1 MELSYLFITIAK
13 MAALIAWIYGLM
25 WGLARKALWQ
35 KALTVLLAFGV
46 IQLAFLAQFG
56 DFSLFSAFDQGL
68 LYQAVTM
75 TMVCLGLN
83 LIYGFNGQFS
93 LAQWGFYG
101 IGAYVAADITF
112 RWTSA
117 DASGFFVVGLGVILA
132 AAAMLG
138 VGRLLRMRRGI
149 PVLSAF
155 TFYLIA
161 VLVAGVIAVFAGRAI
176 ATSLA
181 PLFGT
186 SSAPGVLASPIVLQ
200 IVFFLAVI
208 FAGVFAAEVSFIF
221 GLPALTLGSDYFGIA
236 TLGFAI
242 VIQTLMVNSDTILP
256 FPEMKGGRGMIG
268 IPKVT
273 SWVTAFIFLMI
284 VIVIVRNFV
293 RSSTGRASMS
303 VREDEIAAK
312 A

>member
-25 WGLARKALWQ
+25 WGLARKPLWQ

-46 IQLAFLAQFG
+46 IQIAFLVQFG

-68 LYQAVTM
+68 LFQAVTM

-101 IGAYVAADITF
+101 IGAYVAADITY
-112 RWTSA
+112 RWTNA
-117 DASGFFVVGLGVILA
+117 DASGFMVVGLGVILA
-132 AAAMLG
+132 GLAMVG
-138 VGRLLRMRRGI
+138 VGRVLRMRRGI

-161 VLVAGVIAVFAGRAI
+161 VLVAGVVAVIVGNAI
-176 ATSLA
+176 AGTLA

-186 SSAPGVLASPIVLQ
+186 TSSPGVLASPVALQ

-221 GLPALTLGSDYFGIA
+221 GLPGPDPGKRLLRDCHPGVCHRDPDPHGEQRHDPSLPRDEGRTRDDRDPEGHVLGNRVHFPHHRDRDSQELR
-236 TLGFAI
+236 T
-242 VIQTLMVNSDTILP
+242 IQHGAGVNVRA
-256 FPEMKGGRGMIG
+256 GR
-268 IPKVT
+268 
-273 SWVTAFIFLMI
+273 
-284 VIVIVRNFV
+284 
-293 RSSTGRASMS
+293 
-303 VREDEIAAK
+303 
-312 A
+312 